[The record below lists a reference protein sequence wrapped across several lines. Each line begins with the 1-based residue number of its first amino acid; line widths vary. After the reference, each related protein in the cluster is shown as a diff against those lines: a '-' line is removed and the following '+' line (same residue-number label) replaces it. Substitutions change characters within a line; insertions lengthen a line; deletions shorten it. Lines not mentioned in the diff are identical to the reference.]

1 MEKGYK
7 LHYYVQFMNSIQ
19 LVPHAIYEFHTLV
32 VYLLAFERETFF
44 IINKNIKSEMLHIVT
59 PQEPI
64 T

>member
-1 MEKGYK
+1 
-7 LHYYVQFMNSIQ
+7 MNSIQ